1 MLEFMKTLWRR
12 WKALAHRIIRGQN
25 WLLMGV
31 AYWVG
36 MGPVAFF
43 MRIKH
48 EDLIDRGLGDASSA
62 SHWLPLAAPKHD
74 IRRAQR
80 PWSSSA
86 QRGSKEPSD
95 AAPTLARSPCR

>member
-1 MLEFMKTLWRR
+1 LTATIEWGTVVMRTAMLELMKTLWRR

-25 WLLMGV
+25 WMLMGI

-43 MRIKH
+43 MRMKH
-48 EDLIDRGLGDASSA
+48 KDLIDRGLGDATSPT
-62 SHWLPLAAPKHD
+62 HWLPLEDQKQD

-80 PWSSSA
+80 PW
-86 QRGSKEPSD
+86 
-95 AAPTLARSPCR
+95 

>member
-1 MLEFMKTLWRR
+1 MLELMKTLWRR

-43 MRIKH
+43 MRMKH
-48 EDLIDRGLGDASSA
+48 KDLIDRGLGDPSSP
-62 SHWLPLAAPKHD
+62 SHWLPLADQKQD

-80 PWSSSA
+80 PW
-86 QRGSKEPSD
+86 
-95 AAPTLARSPCR
+95 